1 MKPSN
6 AQDGHVLE
14 EQLAYARV
22 LDVLIKIGFAGLLA
36 SFVLYVA
43 RVLPPYVEMETL
55 ATLWHLPLDEDLA
68 RTGTPSAPWE
78 WTRFL
83 EFGDIVNYV
92 PVAFIGSVSFIC
104 LARVLPVFAKKGDVA
119 YTVIVLVQLVVIAL
133 AASGV
138 LVAGTH

>member
-6 AQDGHVLE
+6 AQNPNVLE
-14 EQLAYARV
+14 EQLAYAGV
-22 LDVLIKIGFAGLLA
+22 LDVLIKIGFTGLLS
-36 SFVLYVA
+36 SFVLYVT
-43 RVLPPYVEMETL
+43 RILPPYVEMETL
-55 ATLWHLPLDEDLA
+55 ATLWHLPLDEYLA

-83 EFGDIVNYV
+83 EFGDIMNYV